1 MNWFKRIFCTPKP
14 ESVPE
19 VPEAIQTWDLEKMK
33 HRFEQD
39 GFKVSLNPVNFFGRT
54 TPVPVIKPDPYDV
67 RPAFDMRYEQI
78 KIGPNISLSALKKN
92 VRTFKFQTKE
102 VFTDPKRVARRHW
115 HRYMHEKRR
124 EQIMKDSFLFV

>member
-1 MNWFKRIFCTPKP
+1 MTF
-14 ESVPE
+14 
-19 VPEAIQTWDLEKMK
+19 
-33 HRFEQD
+33 
-39 GFKVSLNPVNFFGRT
+39 
-54 TPVPVIKPDPYDV
+54 V
-67 RPAFDMRYEQI
+67 RHSICDTSRSRS
-78 KIGPNISLSALKKN
+78 PNISLSALKKN